1 MGTVVAP
8 RITTRGLLVDLD
20 ASTPRSAVNGE
31 TGWKNL
37 VDGGGVRT
45 NTIFGSP
52 DITTLGGVRTWRFAD
67 TTQYF
72 EANLLGANNQPYL
85 DATVEAWIYPED
97 EVSAGDRGTIAR
109 INGNQSLYMSWNKT
123 NRKLST
129 YWYSH
134 ATNGYHETGA
144 AMDRDKWHHVC
155 SVHRYSQDL
164 CDQYTDGVK
173 TVASGTQAD
182 STVYGAESTGQ
193 AVEVGMESSGRQF
206 SGGICILRV
215 YNVALTDEEVFGNY
229 NAMKYRFGINV

>member
-52 DITTLGGVRTWRFAD
+52 DITTLGGVRTWRFTG

-109 INGNQSLYMSWNKT
+109 INGNQSLYMGWNKT

-134 ATNGYHETGA
+134 A
-144 AMDRDKWHHVC
+144 
-155 SVHRYSQDL
+155 
-164 CDQYTDGVK
+164 
-173 TVASGTQAD
+173 TQAD

-193 AVEVGMESSGRQF
+193 AVEIGMESSGRQF